1 MKEPLISV
9 VIPVYKVE
17 NYLERCVNS
26 VINQRY
32 KKEKEIR

>member
-32 KKEKEIR
+32 KKEGD

>member
-9 VIPVYKVE
+9 VIPVYNVE

-32 KKEKEIR
+32 KKVKEIR